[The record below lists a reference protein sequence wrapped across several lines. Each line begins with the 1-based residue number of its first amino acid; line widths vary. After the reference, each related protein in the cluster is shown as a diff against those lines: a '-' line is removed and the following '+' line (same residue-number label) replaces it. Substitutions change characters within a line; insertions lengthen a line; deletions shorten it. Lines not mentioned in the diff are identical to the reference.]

1 MGEIA
6 DDMLG
11 GVCCEACGEYLECEE
26 CEDMGIPMY
35 CSLSCAKDRGA
46 GKDQVCDHFDEDDD
60 E

>member
-11 GVCCEACGEYLECEE
+11 GVMCEGCGEYLNCAINEDDDA

-35 CSLSCAKDRGA
+35 CSEACATSRGA
-46 GKDQVCDHFDEDDD
+46 SKEQVCPH
-60 E
+60 